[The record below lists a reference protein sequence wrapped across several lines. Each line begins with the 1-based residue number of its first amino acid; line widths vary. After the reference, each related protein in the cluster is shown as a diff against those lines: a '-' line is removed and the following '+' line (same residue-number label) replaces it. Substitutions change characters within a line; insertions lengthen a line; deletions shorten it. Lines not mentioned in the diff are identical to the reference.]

1 MEASES
7 PPNTRVL
14 TAGGPTVYLQPHNP
28 APCPVLMVG
37 GSVVKIEDKKIA
49 ALWARWLTDYA
60 LS

>member
-1 MEASES
+1 MDN

-14 TAGGPTVYLQPHNP
+14 TADTPAVYLQPHGP

-37 GSVVKIEDKKIA
+37 GIVVLIEDKKRA
-49 ALWARWLTDYA
+49 AMWAHILTNYA